1 MKETEIL
8 VEKIKNAIQN
18 KKGKKIV
25 IVDLRSIVDRICDF
39 FVVCE
44 GSTPTQVSAIY
55 DNVEE
60 EVREELGEKPVKVAG
75 ADNCLWVAMDY
86 VDVMVHVFVPDMRN
100 FYNLEHLWADAKI
113 TEIEDID

>member
-113 TEIEDID
+113 TEVEDID

>member
-60 EVREELGEKPVKVAG
+60 EVRDELGEKPVKVAG

-113 TEIEDID
+113 TEVEDID